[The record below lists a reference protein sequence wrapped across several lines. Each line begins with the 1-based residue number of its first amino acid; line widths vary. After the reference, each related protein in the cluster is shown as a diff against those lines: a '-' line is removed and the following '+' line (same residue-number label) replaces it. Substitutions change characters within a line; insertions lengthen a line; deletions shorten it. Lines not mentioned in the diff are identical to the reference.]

1 MNFRATMVMLNVAA
15 LATVPAPA
23 MAQQRDG
30 ALRSQLRTC
39 SQIAEVSSRV
49 ACYDALSADVGEAA
63 PGERASTE
71 PSGLGSEQVRQV
83 QPARAER
90 ASEQAEPESI
100 EATVTAAVQREPGI
114 HLLTLEDGAQWQ
126 FAEGVSPSYNPPRR
140 GSTVEIRRAA
150 MGSYLMRFQGQQAV
164 RVRRIR

>member
-15 LATVPAPA
+15 LATAAPA

-49 ACYDALSADVGEAA
+49 ACYDALAADVGEA
-63 PGERASTE
+63 PEERVSTE

-126 FAEGVSPSYNPPRR
+126 FAEGVSSSYNPPRR
-140 GSTVEIRRAA
+140 GSTVEIRSAA